1 MSTGGLG
8 SGEYYGGDDGG
19 SPGGGGLGGFGG
31 LGGGGGLG
39 GLGPLLGNTM
49 HPSGHFGLWPSCGC
63 GSIIM
68 ILAVM
73 LFICGGCIKVVGQ

>member
-8 SGEYYGGDDGG
+8 SGEYYGGDEGG
-19 SPGGGGLGGFGG
+19 SPGGFGG
-31 LGGGGGLG
+31 LGGGGGFG
-39 GLGPLLGNTM
+39 GLGPMLGNTM
-49 HPSGHFGLWPSCGC
+49 HPSGHFGVWPSCGC

-73 LFICGGCIKVVGQ
+73 LFICGGCIKFVGQ